1 MKRDRVM
8 EIVESRI
15 GRLKDVRKNVPRILD
30 ADGDPVTRSQM
41 KKIRR
46 RARQAV
52 QEKSK
57 PK

>member
-1 MKRDRVM
+1 M